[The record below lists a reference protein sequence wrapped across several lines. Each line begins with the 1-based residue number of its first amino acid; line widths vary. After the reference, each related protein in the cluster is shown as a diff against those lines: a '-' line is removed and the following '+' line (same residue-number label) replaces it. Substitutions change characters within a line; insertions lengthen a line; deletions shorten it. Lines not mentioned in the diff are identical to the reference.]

1 MHGLIFET
9 SICYWQDQPDI
20 LAPRAL
26 QSVGPLQEVH
36 SALIVNTNANFP
48 THTPTLPTWSVLC
61 CGREIHTLTH
71 SSVKQFNCNPIAA
84 RQQISFLIQPTLIHI
99 ECTSAYPLSRVPWE
113 KYSLSHG
120 KHIQPKGIHTVLAYT
135 TRANTYHRCCCL
147 RSLRGPSLGL
157 PTGRHSQ
164 LNGPTDHEM
173 ITSQPAVTRP
183 ANGPSLGL
191 PTRLRSLDPRPKI
204 RKIFFR
210 ISRRFRPNLIDWDEK
225 KILPQNRRLSLFSRQ
240 PTKNP
245 KNFFSHFSTFQTIS
259 DRLGRKKNF
268 APKSPTLTFFPG
280 GDSRTSLTTRGREN
294 IHEPEPIYPSD
305 HEMITSQPAVTRPPD
320 SRNSL
325 S

>member
-84 RQQISFLIQPTLIHI
+84 RQQVSFLIQPTLIHI

-183 ANGPSLGL
+183 ANGPSLPAQRTHSSGRHFSCRPGSDPL
-191 PTRLRSLDPRPKI
+191 ILGRKSEKFFFVFLDVSDQIWSIGTKKKFCPKIADSHFFLGSRPKI

-210 ISRRFRPNLIDWDEK
+210 ISRRFRPYLIVWDEK
-225 KILPQNRRLSLFSRQ
+225 KILPRNRRLSLFFRV
-240 PTKNP
+240 
-245 KNFFSHFSTFQTIS
+245 
-259 DRLGRKKNF
+259 
-268 APKSPTLTFFPG
+268 
-280 GDSRTSLTTRGREN
+280 
-294 IHEPEPIYPSD
+294 
-305 HEMITSQPAVTRPPD
+305 VTAGHR
-320 SRNSL
+320 
-325 S
+325 

>member
-164 LNGPTDHEM
+164 LNGPT
-173 ITSQPAVTRP
+173 PRAVTFP
-183 ANGPSLGL
+183 A
-191 PTRLRSLDPRPKI
+191 DPAPI
-204 RKIFFR
+204 PW
-210 ISRRFRPNLIDWDEK
+210 SSAE
-225 KILPQNRRLSLFSRQ
+225 
-240 PTKNP
+240 NP
-245 KNFFSHFSTFQTIS
+245 KNFFSYFSTFQTKS

-268 APKSPTLTFFPG
+268 APKSPTLTFFSAA
-280 GDSRTSLTTRGREN
+280 DQKSEKFFFAFLDV
-294 IHEPEPIYPSD
+294 SD
-305 HEMITSQPAVTRPPD
+305 HIWSFGTKKKFCPEIADSHFFSGWWQQDIANNPWEREYTRARANLPVWSWDDHLPAGRHSASRLTKFSLLTLKYTGSQTSQSP
-320 SRNSL
+320 
-325 S
+325 